1 MARLDDGCCGTLLAM
16 GCHSHKL
23 SVVTQVDGP
32 HHFTA
37 NTHTPLGE
45 TAGRCRLLAA
55 RGWTVISVPYFLWD
69 TSPSLPAKQAALAQV
84 VSFVS

>member
-1 MARLDDGCCGTLLAM
+1 MVPCLLW
-16 GCHSHKL
+16 GGHIQSL
-23 SVVTQVDGP
+23 SAVTQVDGP

-55 RGWTVISVPYFLWD
+55 RGWTVVSVPYFLWD

-84 VSFVS
+84 VDFHFLITS